1 MAFKLQKVGLFEV
14 LKSDFGL
21 EVFQRWDKCL
31 DTSNTSYVMCWS
43 NWFEVVVAQTQNP
56 MVVAQNIKF

>member
-1 MAFKLQKVGLFEV
+1 MVFKLQKVGLFEV

-31 DTSNTSYVMCWS
+31 DTSNTSYVMFRAIGLRLFGS
-43 NWFEVVVAQTQNP
+43 NTKP
-56 MVVAQNIKF
+56 DGGCSKY